1 MEKGGIL
8 CLHIE
13 NPLLFYVPH
22 IAYHEISRC
31 APGIQVICWYTIKK
45 ARQIWIRQ
53 VMIRVSVFYIK
64 EEKERK
70 EARFTGA
77 YFTIKEKSAALP
89 YMSFF
94 VLTLIQAKVNRLQLF
109 SENIFFPDFDSSS
122 DWTLF
127 RSFKHDYGSRE
138 WMFLEINR

>member
-1 MEKGGIL
+1 
-8 CLHIE
+8 
-13 NPLLFYVPH
+13 
-22 IAYHEISRC
+22 
-31 APGIQVICWYTIKK
+31 
-45 ARQIWIRQ
+45 
-53 VMIRVSVFYIK
+53 MIRVSVFYIK

-122 DWTLF
+122 D
-127 RSFKHDYGSRE
+127 
-138 WMFLEINR
+138 